1 MDELSGHYA
10 NWRKLSTEEQM
21 QWWILV
27 ASSIG
32 LEINSRHTSGNI
44 GGRVHPS
51 PINWEKNVC
60 PEDGQGYTVN
70 LGARLNKKRKNEAK
84 QTNKNKQENLSSAS
98 TLCVLIENAKLSTLS
113 SAAVFGPLAL
123 WNHEPKSLSEGA
135 SFRCFVRESRKLSII
150 ANTA

>member
-60 PEDGQGYTVN
+60 PEGGRGYTVN